1 MKKTALILAGGKGTR
16 LWPLSRE
23 NFPKQFVEFK
33 DGRSLFQMAVIR
45 LLPLF
50 LCKDIFIIT
59 QENYKFT
66 AYNQIDQIKELN
78 PAAKTALKGNVILE
92 PEPKNTLPA
101 IIFSLKYMEYKFSM
115 PADSLV
121 YVFPSDQMIEPAKKF
136 IQAMRKAESPALA
149 GRMVVFGVKPTHPK
163 EGYGYII
170 ARNSK
175 GAYFMVDKYVEKPPL
190 AVAQKL
196 LAGGAFWNAGI
207 FCFSKNGFLSE
218 LKAYQPQIYKYYGLD
233 YEDFQR
239 KFGAIPKVSMDNG
252 IMQNTKKAALVKFD
266 LRWSDLGSWDS
277 ILQYYAGEASN
288 FNIGKAEFLDSSDC
302 FTYSGKRLMCMVGL
316 KDVLAIDSSDSVLL
330 IKKGYSDKVRDLVAL
345 IEKKGL
351 SHSKDGLTVSR
362 PWGYYTVLHEE
373 KDYKVKEIGVFAGK
387 SLSLQRHKYRSEH
400 WNVVEGRLDAL
411 VGSRKISAGRN
422 ESIFVPRNLKH
433 KISNP
438 GKKTVKII
446 EVQIGPRVEES
457 DIERFDAYR

>member
-33 DGRSLFQMAVIR
+33 DSKSLFQMAIIR

-66 AYNQIDQIKELN
+66 AYNQIDQIRELSA
-78 PAAKTALKGNVILE
+78 AAKTSLKENVILE

-101 IIFSLKYMEYKFSM
+101 IIFSLKYMEQKFGMS
-115 PADSLV
+115 AEDLV
-121 YVFPSDQMIEPAKKF
+121 YVFPSDHMIEPADKF
-136 IQAMRKAESPALA
+136 IQAMRKAQGPAHQ
-149 GRMVVFGVKPTHPK
+149 GRLVIFGVKPTHPK

-170 ARNSK
+170 VKRNL
-175 GAYFMVDKYVEKPPL
+175 GPYFSIDKYVEKPSL
-190 AVAQKL
+190 AAAQKL
-196 LAGGAFWNAGI
+196 LAAGAFWNAGI

-218 LKAYQPQIYKYYGLD
+218 LKACQPQIYKYYGLP
-233 YEDFQR
+233 YKDFQR
-239 KFGAIPKVSMDNG
+239 EFGSMPKVSIDYG

-277 ILQYYAGEASN
+277 ILQYYAGKVSN

-302 FTYSGKRLMCMVGL
+302 FSYSGKRLMCMVGL
-316 KDVLAIDSSDSVLL
+316 KDVMAIDSSDSVLL
-330 IKKGYSDKVRDLVAL
+330 IRKGYSDKVRDLVAL

-362 PWGYYTVLHEE
+362 PWGHYTILHEE
-373 KDYKVKEIGVFAGK
+373 KDYKVKEIAVFAGK

-400 WNVVEGRLDAL
+400 WNVVEGRLDAV
-411 VGSRKISAGRN
+411 VGSRKISARRN